1 MNLGNIGALVMHRIR
16 CIAASAEGGFKT
28 NNGPSTKDKGPM
40 SQGNNIETR
49 DETSPPQPTQA
60 GRIETC
66 TELIRQAMRCL
77 ENNDKDCVMRL
88 IEELIKADCH
98 DGRLIGKEVA
108 DGVRGLVH
116 ELWSRDSDNYGLRC
130 KLLMLFRS
138 LDVSKSWIRNAM
150 NMSTKT
156 LNKWS
161 IKCGIE
167 LKSKA
172 GRINIVK
179 RVVDLLRER
188 FGWDEVRMCETLLK
202 YIGVDAEV
210 LRRYGIEPCDWVHA
224 GFDEV
229 YFMGIALTDLGN
241 SETFKFYKKRKYIKA
256 SLSTTNAVDAVLFS
270 LLLPVQPTVKIWW
283 VDRETGIV
291 EVGYFI
297 TVRADEWEW
306 ANYEE
311 LIKRIRTL
319 RPEDVP
325 RLIAG
330 AVDGDGTIEYSFTNS
345 TPYIKITACKACGK
359 RVFLDALQEALGK
372 LGIKSHIYEDKVS
385 NGARLEVR
393 GRNAIKLLRLITPHL
408 RHPLKRLRAKLIL
421 MLHDGKIDGKAF
433 TELYEQT
440 EYKDE
445 DKDDPKRCRA
455 IEVLARAAP
464 QTHTRGVD
472 GYAMSASGP
481 LLTQGQ
487 GSSRWFQSIAFV
499 CCFLRLLL

>member
-1 MNLGNIGALVMHRIR
+1 MRRIR
-16 CIAASAEGGFKT
+16 CIAMGGFKII
-28 NNGPSTKDKGPM
+28 NGPPINGKGPM
-40 SQGNNIETR
+40 ISKEYQELNNEA
-49 DETSPPQPTQA
+49 SLPQPTQA
-60 GRIETC
+60 GRIELC
-66 TELIRQAMRCL
+66 QGLIEEARRCL
-77 ENNDKDCVMRL
+77 ENNDKQCVMRM
-88 IEELIKADCH
+88 IEELVKADCH

-108 DGVRGLVH
+108 DRVRGLVH

-172 GRINIVK
+172 RRVNIVK
-179 RVVDLLRER
+179 RVEGLLRER
-188 FGWDEVRMCETLLK
+188 FGWDEVKMCEELMRF
-202 YIGVDAEV
+202 IGIDTEM
-210 LRRYGIEPCDWVHA
+210 LRRYGIEPCDWVHV

-241 SETFKFYKKRKYIKA
+241 SETFKFYKKHKYIKV
-256 SLSTTNAVDAVLFS
+256 SLNSTSAVGVVLFS

-283 VDRETGIV
+283 VDRETDIV
-291 EVGYFI
+291 EVGYFVV
-297 TVRADEWEW
+297 VRADEWEW

-330 AVDGDGTIEYSFTNS
+330 AVDGDGSIEYSFTNS

-359 RVFLDALQEALGK
+359 RVFLDIIEEALGK
-372 LGIKSHIYEDKVS
+372 LGIKSHMYEDEAN
-385 NGARLEVR
+385 NGARLEVY

-421 MLHDGKIDGKAF
+421 MLRDGKIDRE
-433 TELYEQT
+433 TLTTLYDLT
-440 EYKDE
+440 EYG
-445 DKDDPKRCRA
+445 DKDDPKRYHGLEA
-455 IEVLARAAP
+455 LARAAP

-472 GYAMSASGP
+472 GYAIFARGP

-487 GSSRWFQSIAFV
+487 GSSR
-499 CCFLRLLL
+499 